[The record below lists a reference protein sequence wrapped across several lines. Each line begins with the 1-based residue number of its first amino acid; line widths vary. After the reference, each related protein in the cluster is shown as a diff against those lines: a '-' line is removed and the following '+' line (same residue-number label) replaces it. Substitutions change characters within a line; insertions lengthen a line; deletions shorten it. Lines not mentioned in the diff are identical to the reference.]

1 MAKLTY
7 NKPSF
12 TFYAIPLTGN
22 TATGCAYLS
31 TQNMFV
37 CPVLDDDLGG
47 YIFSSTSTCD
57 YLTDGGNVCYN
68 VPIADYNVYNS

>member
-31 TQNMFV
+31 SHDMFV

-47 YIFSSTSTCD
+47 YIFSSRPTCNL
-57 YLTDGGNVCYN
+57 LTGGENVCYN